1 MRISVI
7 STGYVGIV
15 SVPASRRRGTT
26 ASASMSMRRRSIAS
40 TRACL
45 RFMRT
50 ASTH

>member
-1 MRISVI
+1 
-7 STGYVGIV
+7 
-15 SVPASRRRGTT
+15 
-26 ASASMSMRRRSIAS
+26 MSMRRRSIAS